1 MQHGVAMHCVR
12 AQALNVAYGT
22 HRSLLRKD
30 LLILGAVEIR
40 GFCSIDSCLSAAER
54 VGGRQQPQ
62 SNPKLIESSI
72 AVEGDLL
79 SETTNYFDCVGSGWD
94 TKNLS

>member
-1 MQHGVAMHCVR
+1 MHCVR
-12 AQALNVAYGT
+12 AQAFDVVYGM

-40 GFCSIDSCLSAAER
+40 GFSSDSCLSAAER

-62 SNPKLIESSI
+62 SNPKLIESIIDI
-72 AVEGDLL
+72 AVDGDLL